1 MSNTP
6 KTIRLADYRQ
16 PDYLIHETHLHFEL
30 YDDHALVHAHLLL
43 ERNPQLDSSQLPP
56 LVLDG
61 VNLELKHIALDDR
74 VLDEGEYQ
82 VDAES
87 LQLQPVKA
95 EFTLDTTV
103 RIEPQNNTELEG
115 LYRSGGMFCTQCE
128 AEGFRKITY
137 YQDRP
142 DVMSSFT
149 TTLSADKQQ
158 YPVLLS
164 NGNKIDEG
172 EEGERHWATW
182 EDPHKKPAYL
192 FALVAGDL
200 WCVEDSFTTM
210 SGREVTLRMFVEPQN
225 IDKCQH
231 GMDSLKK
238 SMRWDEKVYGREYDL
253 DIFMIVA
260 VDDFNMG
267 AMENKGLN
275 IFNSSCVLAK
285 PETSTD
291 AAFQRIESIVAHE
304 YFHNWSG
311 NRVTCRDWFQLS
323 LKEGFT
329 VFRDAEFSS
338 DMNSRTVKRIEDVTF
353 LRTHQFAEDAGP
365 LAHPVRPPE
374 YMEISNFYTWTIYE
388 KGAEVVR
395 MLHTLL
401 GPELFRKG
409 SDLYFERH
417 DGQAVTCDDF
427 VAAMGA
433 VSGRDLTRFKLW
445 YSQAG
450 TPVLHVSD
458 RYDAEKQEYRLQV
471 RQSCPATPGQPE
483 KEPFV
488 IPLAM
493 GLLDAATG
501 EEIRLPLPA
510 AIVVPSPDTTT
521 LDPVIAAQDSAI
533 AGPSLVIAGLDP
545 AISSDCAAGQGD
557 HPVKP
562 GDDVVCDAGDDALCD
577 VSNGVS
583 DSAADNVMSSAG
595 EDAPH
600 NVVLEVTEAA
610 QEFVFTGIA
619 NQPLPSLLRGFSAP
633 VKLEYDYSRE
643 QLAFLLAHDT
653 DGFNRWEAGQQ
664 LAIQVFSEAL
674 HQQQNGQPLEFDPQ
688 LAQALTKVL
697 ADDQLDEA
705 LKAEIISLPS
715 LAYLL
720 ELQDI
725 VDVANSHA
733 VREALR
739 LSLAQQLEQPLREIY
754 LQLREQA
761 RNTEYRP
768 EAGQIGRRRLQSMAL
783 SYLMLLE
790 KTSSLSNQTSSLPGQ
805 TSSLPDLIR
814 QSPDPVQSS
823 EEITRSSRMMTEPAV
838 IEQAGQYLAA
848 CIEQFEQADNMT
860 ERLAALSNL
869 VNSNARGQAEQ
880 ALAAF
885 GEEFAGEPLVM
896 DQWFSVQASSPVFSD
911 AAQIRKLMEHPAF
924 SIKNPNKVRAVL
936 GAFSQHNLPQFHAA
950 DGSGYA
956 LLAEQVAAL
965 DALNPQMSARMV
977 NPLTR
982 WRRHSAPLGERM
994 RKELEKL
1001 QALPKLSKDLYEVL
1015 DKALIDN

>member
-1 MSNTP
+1 MTHTP
-6 KTIRLADYRQ
+6 KTIRLADYRS

-30 YDDHALVHAHLLL
+30 YDDHALVHAHLVL
-43 ERNPQLDSSQLPP
+43 ERNPQLNDSLPP

-61 VNLELKHIALDDR
+61 VKLELKHIALDDR
-74 VLDEGEYQ
+74 VLGEGEYQ
-82 VDAES
+82 VDEES
-87 LQLQPVKA
+87 LRLQPDKNS
-95 EFTLDTTV
+95 FTLDTTV

-137 YQDRP
+137 YLDRP

-158 YPVLLS
+158 YPILLS

-172 EEGERHWATW
+172 EEGERHWASW

-238 SMRWDEKVYGREYDL
+238 SMRWDEEVYGREYDL

-285 PETSTD
+285 PENSTD

-329 VFRDAEFSS
+329 VFRDAEFSA
-338 DMNSRTVKRIEDVTF
+338 DMNSRTVKRIEDVAY

-365 LAHPVRPPE
+365 LAHPVRPAE
-374 YMEISNFYTWTIYE
+374 YMEISNFYTLTIYE

-401 GPELFRKG
+401 GAELFRKG
-409 SDLYFERH
+409 SDLYFERY

-427 VAAMGA
+427 VAAMES
-433 VSGRDLTRFKLW
+433 VSGRDLTQFKRW

-450 TPVLHVSD
+450 TPVLHITDS
-458 RYDAEKQEYRLQV
+458 YNAEKQEYRLQV
-471 RQSCPATPGQPE
+471 RQSCPATPGQPD

-493 GLLDAATG
+493 GLLDSTSG
-501 EEIRLPLPA
+501 IELP
-510 AIVVPSPDTTT
+510 V
-521 LDPVIAAQDSAI
+521 
-533 AGPSLVIAGLDP
+533 GAGLSREVSVESWAGSQGKP
-545 AISSDCAAGQGD
+545 APTGGLSC
-557 HPVKP
+557 
-562 GDDVVCDAGDDALCD
+562 
-577 VSNGVS
+577 
-583 DSAADNVMSSAG
+583 
-595 EDAPH
+595 E
-600 NVVLEVTEAA
+600 VLEITEAS
-610 QEFVFTGIA
+610 QEFVFTGIK
-619 NQPLPSLLRGFSAP
+619 NRPLPSLLRGFSAP
-633 VKLEYDYSRE
+633 VKLDYAYSRE
-643 QLAFLLAHDT
+643 QLAFLLAHDS

-674 HQQQNGQPLEFDPQ
+674 THQQNGQTPVFDRQ
-688 LAQALTKVL
+688 LAQALSKVL

-720 ELQDI
+720 ELQSEA
-725 VDVANSHA
+725 DVANSHA

-739 LSLAQQLEQPLREIY
+739 LHLAQQLEQPLRDIY

-761 RNTEYRP
+761 RNTDYRP
-768 EAGQIGRRRLQSMAL
+768 EATQIGRRRLQSMAL

-790 KTSSLSNQTSSLPGQ
+790 Q
-805 TSSLPDLIR
+805 DDI
-814 QSPDPVQSS
+814 
-823 EEITRSSRMMTEPAV
+823 
-838 IEQAGQYLAA
+838 LAA
-848 CIEQFEQADNMT
+848 CMAQFEQADNMT
-860 ERLAALSNL
+860 ERLAALGNL
-869 VNSNARGQAEQ
+869 VNSNAREQ
-880 ALAAF
+880 ALQALDSFAK
-885 GEEFAGEPLVM
+885 EFASEPLVM
-896 DQWFSVQASSPVFSD
+896 DQWFSVQASSPLFSD
-911 AAQIRKLMEHPAF
+911 AAQIRQLMQHAAF

-982 WRRHSAPLGERM
+982 WRRYAPAQSVLM
-994 RKELEKL
+994 RKELEQL
-1001 QALPKLSKDLYEVL
+1001 QALPKLSKDLFEVL
-1015 DKALIDN
+1015 EKSLAGSA